1 MSRKIIKKLLYVVFI
16 WKIPWN
22 WPPLPASSISNR
34 EYETWKIHWPASI
47 VTVKFLSWFGIL
59 SKSDFFLFT
68 GFLSKHGKPCQ
79 LDMSS
84 RYLQLNYLLIDWQV
98 SRMELH
104 DIPGSS
110 QYRFHD
116 GCEFCG
122 SSAFWENT
130 FLSVPWS
137 LGYLHDF
144 VVYNW
149 RNLWAQKV
157 QSLLNRVRTK
167 KVLKVCLVLKK
178 CRFGYDVYVWYEDQ
192 SRYFEIIWQSI
203 KLLLNWR
210 KPENNSLIRYK
221 IT

>member
-1 MSRKIIKKLLYVVFI
+1 LESCQKVTFFYLRAFFPSR
-16 WKIPWN
+16 
-22 WPPLPASSISNR
+22 
-34 EYETWKIHWPASI
+34 
-47 VTVKFLSWFGIL
+47 
-59 SKSDFFLFT
+59 
-68 GFLSKHGKPCQ
+68 KPCQ

-104 DIPGSS
+104 DIPDSS

-130 FLSVPWS
+130 FLSVPGS

-167 KVLKVCLVLKK
+167 KALKVML
-178 CRFGYDVYVWYEDQ
+178 
-192 SRYFEIIWQSI
+192 SI
-203 KLLLNWR
+203 KKMPIWIWYVCLIWWSVTLFW
-210 KPENNSLIRYK
+210 NNMATYK
-221 IT
+221 ITFKLKDTWK